1 MAPKK
6 HQKSSLSRLQVI
18 CGKCSK
24 VLERYESLKPHFD
37 TFHDRQPPYEKG
49 QTQFSLGL
57 SPSSR
62 KRTVSENENLFS
74 SASEEHSHPDTHD
87 ISSNAAVVTPS
98 PAGSPPLFRPS
109 SVSGQAE
116 RLSDVIVDESSKSN
130 KNLIEG
136 IRTRLDQLELNV
148 CSSSSHN
155 QSASPPPLARNSSMP
170 PPPTSEA
177 SPLISPTTS
186 KSVASQDPI
195 EKGEHNF

>member
-1 MAPKK
+1 MHKKKKK

-62 KRTVSENENLFS
+62 KTTVSENENLFS
-74 SASEEHSHPDTHD
+74 SASEEHSHPDTND
-87 ISSNAAVVTPS
+87 ISSNATVVTPS

-109 SVSGQAE
+109 SFRSG
-116 RLSDVIVDESSKSN
+116 
-130 KNLIEG
+130 
-136 IRTRLDQLELNV
+136 RTFE
-148 CSSSSHN
+148 
-155 QSASPPPLARNSSMP
+155 
-170 PPPTSEA
+170 
-177 SPLISPTTS
+177 
-186 KSVASQDPI
+186 
-195 EKGEHNF
+195 